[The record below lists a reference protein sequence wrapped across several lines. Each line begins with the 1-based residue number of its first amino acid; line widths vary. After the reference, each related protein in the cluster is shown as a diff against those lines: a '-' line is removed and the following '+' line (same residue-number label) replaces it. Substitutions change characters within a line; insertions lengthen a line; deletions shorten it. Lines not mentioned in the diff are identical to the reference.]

1 MVDQTTNKRLVKN
14 TIMLYV
20 RTLLIMAVSLYTVR
34 VILLTL
40 GIDDYGIYNV
50 VGGIVISLSVITASL
65 SGASSR
71 FISYAIGKGDSDLLK
86 IYFSTIKLIHWI
98 LCGII
103 FLIGETIGLWFVM
116 YKLVIPDN
124 RLFAAILC
132 YQFCLFTSLVSI
144 VSVPYNSMIMG
155 QERMD
160 IYAYISIIE
169 ATLKLLIVFLL
180 AYLPYDKLIMYGML
194 LLLVQISIRLIYNL
208 YCTRTFAESKV
219 RMCYN
224 KELSRKVFTFAGWS
238 FTGQLAYIG
247 YTQGINILLNLFFG
261 PVVNAARGVA
271 NQVQN
276 GAGILV
282 KNFQVAVRPQITKCW
297 AQEDM
302 LSMHNLVIMTTK
314 FSYYLTAIMVF
325 PLVLFAKPILKIW
338 LTEVPNY
345 SVTFVQII
353 LYTMLIE
360 AFSHALI
367 VSIHAVGDLKKFQI
381 LETSVLLLVI
391 PVAYVLL
398 KFFNITAEQVM
409 IVYMVI
415 QCFAQLVRMYV
426 VLPRISMSTKKYI
439 LGIFPRI
446 LISTLFFAAPLF
458 FIETEGGG
466 ICILSTIIGVLVMAV
481 YICIIT
487 FFMGLTCD
495 ERRVFI
501 RLFTKKYS

>member
-1 MVDQTTNKRLVKN
+1 MVEQTTNNRLVKN

-20 RTLLIMAVSLYTVR
+20 RTLLIMVVSLYTVR
-34 VILLTL
+34 VILSIL
-40 GIDDYGIYNV
+40 GVDDYGIYSV

-132 YQFCLFTSLVSI
+132 YQFCLFTSLVSV

-160 IYAYISIIE
+160 VYAYISIVE

-180 AYLPYDKLIMYGML
+180 TYLPYDKLIMYGIL
-194 LLLVQISIRLIYNL
+194 LFLVQISIRLIYNL
-208 YCTRTFAESKV
+208 YCTKTFVESKV
-219 RMCYN
+219 KMCYN
-224 KELSRKVFTFAGWS
+224 KELFRKMFTFAGWS

-247 YTQGINILLNLFFG
+247 YTQGINILMNLFFG

-297 AQEDM
+297 AQEDI

-338 LTEVPNY
+338 LMEVPDH
-345 SVTFVQII
+345 SVTFVQIV
-353 LYTMLIE
+353 LFTMLIE

-367 VSIHAVGDLKKFQI
+367 VAIHAVGDLKKFQI
-381 LETSVLLLVI
+381 FETSVLLLVI

-426 VLPRISMSTKKYI
+426 VLPRISMPIKKYI

-446 LISTLFFAAPLF
+446 LTSTLFFAVPLF
-458 FIETEGGG
+458 FIKTEGGR
-466 ICILSTIIGVLVMAV
+466 CILSTIIGILVMTF
-481 YICIIT
+481 YMCIIT
-487 FFMGLTCD
+487 FSMGLTCD

-501 RLFTKKYS
+501 RLLTKKYS

>member
-1 MVDQTTNKRLVKN
+1 MVEQTSNKRLAKN

-20 RTLLIMAVSLYTVR
+20 RTLLIMVVSLYTVR
-34 VILLTL
+34 VVLLTL
-40 GIDDYGIYNV
+40 GVDDYGIYNV
-50 VGGIVISLSVITASL
+50 VGGVVISLGVVTASL

-71 FISYAIGKGDSDLLK
+71 FISYAIGKGDSNLLEK
-86 IYFSTIKLIHWI
+86 YFSVIKLIHWI
-98 LCGII
+98 LSGII
-103 FLIGETIGLWFVM
+103 FIIGETIGLWFVM
-116 YKLVIPDN
+116 YKLVIPDD
-124 RLFAAILC
+124 RLFSAILC
-132 YQFCLFTSLVSI
+132 YQFCLFTSLVSV

-155 QERMD
+155 QERMTV
-160 IYAYISIIE
+160 YAYISIIE
-169 ATLKLLIVFLL
+169 VVLKLLIVFFLT
-180 AYLPYDKLIMYGML
+180 YLPYDKLIMYGML
-194 LLLVQISIRLIYNL
+194 LFGAQIIIRLIYNL
-208 YCTRTFAESKV
+208 YCANTFAESKV
-219 RMCYN
+219 KIHYD
-224 KELSRKVFTFAGWS
+224 KELFRELFAFAGWN
-238 FTGQLAYIG
+238 FIGQLAYMG
-247 YTQGINILLNLFFG
+247 YTQGINILMNLFFG

-302 LSMHNLVIMTTK
+302 LSMHRLVIMTTK

-325 PLVLFAKPILKIW
+325 PLVIFAKPILKIW
-338 LTEVPNY
+338 LTEVPDH
-345 SVTFVQII
+345 SVAFVQII

-391 PVAYVLL
+391 PVAYALL
-398 KFFNITAEQVM
+398 KFFSITAEQVM
-409 IVYMVI
+409 IVYVVI

-426 VLPRISMSTKKYI
+426 VLPRISMSIKKYI

-446 LISTLFFAAPLF
+446 LMSTLFFVAPLF
-458 FIETEGGG
+458 FIDAEEGSS
-466 ICILSTIIGVLVMAV
+466 ILSSIIGVLSMAI

-487 FFMGLTCD
+487 FSIGLTCD
-495 ERRVFI
+495 EQGVLI
-501 RLFTKKYS
+501 RLFAKKCS

>member
-1 MVDQTTNKRLVKN
+1 MVEQTTNKRLVRN

-20 RTLLIMAVSLYTVR
+20 RTLLIVVVSLYTVR
-34 VILLTL
+34 VILSTL
-40 GIDDYGIYNV
+40 GVDDYGIYNV
-50 VGGIVISLSVITASL
+50 VGGVVISLSVVTASL

-86 IYFSTIKLIHWI
+86 IYFSAIKLIHWI

-103 FLIGETIGLWFVM
+103 FLFGETIGLWFVIC
-116 YKLVIPDN
+116 KLVIPDN

-132 YQFCLFTSLVSI
+132 YQFCLFTSLVSV

-160 IYAYISIIE
+160 VYAYISIIE
-169 ATLKLLIVFLL
+169 AALKLLIVFLL

-208 YCTRTFAESKV
+208 YCTKIFAESKV
-219 RMCYN
+219 KMCYN

-247 YTQGINILLNLFFG
+247 YTQGINILMNMFFG

-302 LSMHNLVIMTTK
+302 LSMHYLVIMTTK

-325 PLVLFAKPILKIW
+325 PLALFAKPILRIW
-338 LTEVPNY
+338 LTEIPDH
-345 SVTFVQII
+345 SIAFVQII

-409 IVYMVI
+409 IVYIVI
-415 QCFAQLVRMYV
+415 QGFAQLVRMYV
-426 VLPRISMSTKKYI
+426 VLPRISMSIKKYV

-446 LISTLFFAAPLF
+446 LISTSFFTVPLF
-458 FIETEGGG
+458 FIETEMPS
-466 ICILSTIIGVLVMAV
+466 CILGIIMRIMAMIF
-481 YICIIT
+481 YICIVT
-487 FFMGLTCD
+487 FSIGLTCD
-495 ERRVFI
+495 ERRVII
-501 RLFTKKYS
+501 RLFVKKYL

>member
-1 MVDQTTNKRLVKN
+1 MVEQTSNKRLVKN
-14 TIMLYV
+14 TITLYA
-20 RTLLIMAVSLYTVR
+20 RTLLIMVVSLYTVR
-34 VILLTL
+34 VVLSTL
-40 GIDDYGIYNV
+40 GVDDYGIYSV
-50 VGGIVISLSVITASL
+50 VGGIVISLGVITASL

-71 FISYAIGKGDSDLLK
+71 FISYAIGKDDSDLLK
-86 IYFSTIKLIHWI
+86 RYFSAIKLIHWI

-116 YKLVIPDN
+116 CKLVIPDN
-124 RLFAAILC
+124 RLFAAIIC
-132 YQFCLFTSLVSI
+132 YQFCLFTSLVSV

-160 IYAYISIIE
+160 VYAYISIVE
-169 ATLKLLIVFLL
+169 VALKLLIVFLL
-180 AYLPYDKLIMYGML
+180 AYLPYDKLIMYGIL
-194 LLLVQISIRLIYNL
+194 LFLVQIGIRLIYNL
-208 YCTRTFAESKV
+208 YCARTFAESRAKMHYDKKLF
-219 RMCYN
+219 R
-224 KELSRKVFTFAGWS
+224 EVFAFASWS
-238 FTGQLAYIG
+238 FTGQLAYMG
-247 YTQGINILLNLFFG
+247 YTQGLNILMNLFFG

-282 KNFQVAVRPQITKCW
+282 KNFQVAVRPQITKSW

-302 LSMHNLVIMTTK
+302 SSMHRLVIMTTK

-325 PLVLFAKPILKIW
+325 PLALFAKPILKIW
-338 LTEVPNY
+338 LTEVPDH
-345 SVTFVQII
+345 SVSFVQII

-398 KFFNITAEQVM
+398 KYFHITAEQVM
-409 IVYMVI
+409 IVYIVI
-415 QCFAQLVRMYV
+415 QGFAQLVRIYV
-426 VLPRISMSTKKYI
+426 VLPRISMSIKKYV
-439 LGIFPRI
+439 LGVFPRV
-446 LISTLFFAAPLF
+446 LTSTLFFVVPLF
-458 FIETEGGG
+458 FIETEK
-466 ICILSTIIGVLVMAV
+466 LSCVLGTIIGVLAMVL
-481 YICIIT
+481 YICIII
-487 FFMGLTCD
+487 FSIGLTCD

-501 RLFTKKYS
+501 CLLAKKCS